1 MPNKY
6 STVITTVGA
15 SMIADCLLNGKK
27 LNITQ
32 AAAGDGDGTYYVPTA
47 DQNSLKNERWRG
59 EIAAVGINTVNPNM
73 FDVKVIIADD
83 TETFTVREVGL
94 FDGEGNLIAIC
105 NTPDTEKVNSS
116 AGISGKLTILMH
128 IVVADS
134 SMLTFTINPSLNT
147 IGYDEVT
154 GLIAAHNSDADAH
167 PGTFASKPII
177 FDDVHISITD
187 WTSVAEK
194 GGYMQTVTIEGVLET
209 DVPDVDVLLGDDL
222 NANELFK
229 EAWARVDRVKTAKN
243 SITLYAPTCPTSN
256 FTIRLKVVR

>member
-32 AAAGDGDGTYYVPTA
+32 AAAGDGDGTYYVPTV
-47 DQNSLKNERWRG
+47 DQKSLKNERWRG

-73 FDVKVIIADD
+73 FDVKVVIADD
-83 TETFTVREVGL
+83 AETFTVREVGL

-134 SMLTFTINPSLNT
+134 STLTFTINPSLNT

-154 GLIAAHNSDADAH
+154 GLITAHNSDTDAH
-167 PGTFASKPII
+167 PGAFASKPVI
-177 FDDVHISITD
+177 FTVPIDTE
-187 WTSVAEK
+187 WTADAEK
-194 GGYMQTVTIEGVLET
+194 GGYTQTVALESILET

-222 NANELFK
+222 DANELYK
-229 EAWARVDRVKTAKN
+229 KAWACVDRVTTADG
-243 SITLYAPTCPTSN
+243 SIILRAPNTAPISA